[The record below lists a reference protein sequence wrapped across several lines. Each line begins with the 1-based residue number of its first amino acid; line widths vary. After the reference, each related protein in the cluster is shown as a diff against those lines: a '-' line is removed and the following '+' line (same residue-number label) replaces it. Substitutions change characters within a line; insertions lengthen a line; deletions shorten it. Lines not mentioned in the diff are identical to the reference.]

1 MKSILNLK
9 KYLKSMKR
17 VYDPDE
23 KAYFKQEFLEEL
35 RKRKENPGKTYTLEE
50 AKKHLGVK

>member
-1 MKSILNLK
+1 
-9 KYLKSMKR
+9 MKR